1 MDRDTVG
8 IEPSKGAIAGL
19 KQAVRDGK
27 LWLLVLMQTLHLAS
41 CGFNS
46 FFPTVVQALGYNSI
60 ITLVMTCPPYL
71 LAGICAVSLGY
82 SSGKFNE
89 RTWHI
94 TASMTV
100 AIIGF
105 AISCVTLNVGARY
118 TSCFL
123 FCVGAYGA
131 NSIILGWV
139 SATCG
144 QTQEKKAASLSIVNS
159 ESFEVWSA
167 TCADL
172 SVMANASFIYTP
184 YCKQI

>member
-8 IEPSKGAIAGL
+8 IEPSRGAMFGL
-19 KQAVRDGK
+19 KQAICDGK
-27 LWLLVLMQTLHLAS
+27 LWLMVTMQTLHLAS

-46 FFPTVVQALGYNSI
+46 FFPTVVQALGYNSTL
-60 ITLVMTCPPYL
+60 TLVMTCPPYL
-71 LAGICAVSLGY
+71 VAGIFAVSLGY
-82 SSGKFNE
+82 SSGRTNE

-94 TASMTV
+94 TASMV
-100 AIIGF
+100 LAIAGF
-105 AISCVTLNVGARY
+105 IISCITLNVGARY

-123 FCVGAYGA
+123 FCIGAYGA

-159 ESFEVWSA
+159 ELPLAELG
-167 TCADL
+167 C
-172 SVMANASFIYTP
+172 
-184 YCKQI
+184 QRGH